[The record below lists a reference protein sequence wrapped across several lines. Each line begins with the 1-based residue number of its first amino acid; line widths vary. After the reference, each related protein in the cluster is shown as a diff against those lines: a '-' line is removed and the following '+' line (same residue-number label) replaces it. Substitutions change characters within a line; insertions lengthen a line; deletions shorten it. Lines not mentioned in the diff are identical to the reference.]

1 MLSSQTNTKML
12 SSQTNTKILSSQK
25 NRPTPPGWRWH
36 YGLIAI
42 PNVLSFFFTFFLV
55 DESPRY
61 FGLVGH
67 TEGQLYVLA
76 RIRAWNKPSP
86 RRFDVN
92 LRSTVITERGSW
104 KGLIFRFFGATL
116 ATMSVGFMITAVITM
131 VTFSSPIMI
140 AADYCSLGHVLH
152 IRQSDLLEGS
162 DHFEYLLLGIIYICL
177 VTGSILAH
185 YTLVKK
191 RSRAVS
197 LYLLFTLLLL
207 TFIPQ
212 MQCFKTGLLL
222 FSVLVTMVVVGAI
235 LQIHT
240 LLLIELFPTYVR
252 GAAFGVV
259 YAAAFLGTLY
269 GPYVDILMGAGSL
282 RSVYAVFFVLSAT
295 TAVLINRGI
304 PETPNNKIFDNRDD
318 VFGILES

>member
-1 MLSSQTNTKML
+1 M
-12 SSQTNTKILSSQK
+12 
-25 NRPTPPGWRWH
+25 
-36 YGLIAI
+36 
-42 PNVLSFFFTFFLV
+42 

-76 RIRAWNKPSP
+76 RIRSWNRPLLP
-86 RRFDVN
+86 GRFDVN

-116 ATMSVGFMITAVITM
+116 ATMSVGFMISAVITM

-140 AADYCSLGHVLH
+140 AADYCSLGQVLH
-152 IRQSDLLEGS
+152 LRQSDLWDES
-162 DHFEYLLLGIIYICL
+162 DNFEYVLLSIIYISL
-177 VTGSILAH
+177 VAGSILAH

-191 RSRAVS
+191 KSRAVS
-197 LYLLFTLLLL
+197 LYLLFILLLL

-222 FSVLVTMVVVGAI
+222 FSALVTMVIVGAI
-235 LQIHT
+235 LQIQT
-240 LLLIELFPTYVR
+240 LLIIELFPTYVR

-269 GPYVDILMGAGSL
+269 GPYVDILIGAGSL
-282 RSVYAVFFVLSAT
+282 KSVYAVFFVLSGT

-304 PETPNNKIFDNRDD
+304 SETQNNKIFDNRDD